1 LADPTPVA
9 TVVTSVPTPRDIAR
23 GEKFTREAFV
33 HAGETTED
41 ALGPASAR
49 RRALDAALV
58 ELDAGAKVPSPEWR
72 RRYSLMLG
80 LERVLSDDE
89 PKLADGTSLNPHQVD
104 ALSGT
109 LAALLAEAQRNGG
122 APPESAAPVLAVD
135 DEDEDYADDPLP
147 EAVAEED
154 ELDDDEDDDDE
165 PVDMTPL
172 DIEID
177 IGDDEDDDESEEE
190 PEEDGAE
197 MALDEDQL
205 DEAPDDPNAHKRFW
219 FEHATGAGKTVA
231 AMGFVDAS
239 RTGGVLILTHRRN
252 LVDQFHGELKDRGY
266 AKRITPALLRGKD
279 NANGPVTVETYQ
291 WFVRNAGKISEA
303 YSIVI
308 CDEAHTAL
316 GEKTSA
322 SIRAWTGPIFIGMTA
337 TGALIARHV
346 TDLFPTQTSR
356 FDLAQAARRGVISP
370 LRCVRIPP
378 GVGVKTIAKVPL
390 RRGEVDVEFDQEML
404 AELLDQGPFN
414 FAAAD
419 LYKTRFNGV
428 PGVIYAAGVKHAY
441 NLAEA
446 FREQGVKAMAVS
458 GETRKRDLAE
468 ILARYERGD
477 IDVLVNAQLLAEGWN
492 SPRATVCM
500 HLAPTASKRIYQQR
514 VGRVTRRNPG
524 KEAGI
529 VVDFVAPETKNDD
542 AVVTLH
548 SLLDRDVYRGGAIV
562 VGPVRRGRGR
572 RLRVER
578 RVLPVTSDEDRRIE
592 VFERELW
599 RIAVEHLPYGEQIQW
614 AALAGARVA
623 PSGWRRA
630 RAMLHFDR
638 EGAIKR
644 AFLLTAVQRN
654 NNPQLRVRALQ
665 EIAASRDGEAFD
677 SAIDEI
683 GTWTREE
690 RREGTKVMLL
700 ALAEKR
706 IGRRDQANAWIWRL
720 ASYTRD
726 VHEEYAVQRWPE
738 TKRLLGLLVNSSGA
752 AHARNARRLVHAARK
767 QDRRLSAALLAAA
780 VAHSPEG
787 EEILRGARTR
797 LARKPS
803 ALSRELLRNFPKS
816 RGRRGSRRRRK
827 KGAGDLGEGTLVSQ
841 VAGGGGVGG
850 GATIDDGEGQA
861 DGQQQQRSGS
871 RRSRSRNGRAARAS
885 AAAAAAAAA
894 AAGADDGAAASE
906 QVSPVE
912 PQSNGRGGSEDG
924 GAAPE
929 RGSRRSRS
937 RSRRSAPATPTE
949 EAHAVEAIAGA
960 AAALA
965 AARGPKER
973 PSSEDD
979 LAQGSRTR
987 SRRSRGRAGTDGG
1000 ASEPVVAQNPVAAA
1014 AAPAGGT
1021 APGAETAPAAETA
1034 PFAATA
1040 PAAQTAPSAETAP
1053 SAGPAPAAE
1062 PAGTESASKPR
1073 RAVSRRAAVKPAPEE
1088 RAQDEAA
1095 VKPAAEDESP
1105 TAPTAR
1111 RVRSRRVV
1119 PDAQPEADGTPKPTA
1134 LRRAKAAA
1142 AEDAPS
1148 DSGRVRRAKAA
1159 GTTDT
1164 PAETTP
1170 RASAA
1175 TDEALPTAAKPKRR
1189 TKAGNAG
1196 DAAAK
1201 PTRRTKA
1208 TAAKALP
1215 ADATP
1220 ARRTPAAAEDAAA
1233 DATPTPRL
1241 SAAAD
1246 ESPTSAAKPARATKV
1261 TAAAD
1266 TKPARRTKT
1275 TATTE
1280 TPADAKP
1287 ARGTK
1292 TTATTDTPAD
1302 AKPTRR
1308 TKTTATTDTTADAKP
1323 TRRTKTTATTDAKP
1337 ARRGKAATIDASA
1350 DAKPA
1355 RRTTATT
1362 DTPAD
1367 AKSHSQAATVDAP
1380 AAIKPVR
1387 RAKAAA
1393 DEAATPRPKRRTPV
1407 KRAAATPDAGDAAD
1421 TPATGD
1427 DVESAA

>member
-9 TVVTSVPTPRDIAR
+9 AVVTSVPKPDDISRA
-23 GEKFTREAFV
+23 ESFTREAFV
-33 HAGETTED
+33 HAGETTEA
-41 ALGPASAR
+41 ALARGTAR
-49 RRALDAALV
+49 RRALDAALL
-58 ELDAGAKVPSPEWR
+58 EIDAGAKVPSPEWR

-109 LAALLAEAQRNGG
+109 LTALLAEAQRNGG
-122 APPESAAPVLAVD
+122 TPLVPSAAPVLAVD
-135 DEDEDYADDPLP
+135 DEPEEYPAEAEGEAVVEDDEDLNG
-147 EAVAEED
+147 
-154 ELDDDEDDDDE
+154 DDDDDDDDDDE
-165 PVDMTPL
+165 PEDLSPL
-172 DIEID
+172 DIDID
-177 IGDDEDDDESEEE
+177 IGDDDEEDEAEEE
-190 PEEDGAE
+190 ADEDAPE
-197 MALDEDQL
+197 MALDDDQL

-252 LVDQFHGELKDRGY
+252 LVDQFHGELKQRGY
-266 AKRITPALLRGKD
+266 AKRITPALLQGTD

-322 SIRAWTGPIFIGMTA
+322 AIRAWTGPIFIGMTA

-370 LRCVRIPP
+370 LRCIRIPP

-468 ILARYERGD
+468 ILANYERGE

-529 VVDFVAPETKNDD
+529 VVDFVSPDTKNDD
-542 AVVTLH
+542 PVVTLH

-578 RVLPVTSDEDRRIE
+578 RVLPVTSDEERRIE

-654 NNPQLRVRALQ
+654 KNPQLRVRALQ

-683 GTWTREE
+683 GGWTREE

-720 ASYTRD
+720 ASYTRE

-780 VAHSPEG
+780 IAHTPEG

-827 KGAGDLGEGTLVSQ
+827 KGAGEGGELTPVAHISGEASTFEGTIGVSED
-841 VAGGGGVGG
+841 ANGPP
-850 GATIDDGEGQA
+850 
-861 DGQQQQRSGS
+861 RSGS
-871 RRSRSRNGRAARAS
+871 RRSRSRNGRAARL
-885 AAAAAAAAA
+885 AAASGSAE
-894 AAGADDGAAASE
+894 AGAGAAA
-906 QVSPVE
+906 QD
-912 PQSNGRGGSEDG
+912 GSGDPASQRSD
-924 GAAPE
+924 AASGSGS
-929 RGSRRSRS
+929 GSRRSRS
-937 RSRRSAPATPTE
+937 RNGRSPEGAQPDSGPTADGGPGSGGSRVQRPATT
-949 EAHAVEAIAGA
+949 ADDDARAVEAIAGA

-965 AARGPKER
+965 AARGPKAADER
-973 PSSEDD
+973 PK
-979 LAQGSRTR
+979 RTA
-987 SRRSRGRAGTDGG
+987 RGRRAAATPAAVD
-1000 ASEPVVAQNPVAAA
+1000 ASAVAAA
-1014 AAPAGGT
+1014 AAGSA
-1021 APGAETAPAAETA
+1021 APTSDDAAPAK
-1034 PFAATA
+1034 
-1040 PAAQTAPSAETAP
+1040 PS
-1053 SAGPAPAAE
+1053 
-1062 PAGTESASKPR
+1062 
-1073 RAVSRRAAVKPAPEE
+1073 RA
-1088 RAQDEAA
+1088 
-1095 VKPAAEDESP
+1095 
-1105 TAPTAR
+1105 TAR
-1111 RVRSRRVV
+1111 R
-1119 PDAQPEADGTPKPTA
+1119 
-1134 LRRAKAAA
+1134 
-1142 AEDAPS
+1142 
-1148 DSGRVRRAKAA
+1148 
-1159 GTTDT
+1159 
-1164 PAETTP
+1164 
-1170 RASAA
+1170 
-1175 TDEALPTAAKPKRR
+1175 TAAKP
-1189 TKAGNAG
+1189 
-1196 DAAAK
+1196 
-1201 PTRRTKA
+1201 
-1208 TAAKALP
+1208 
-1215 ADATP
+1215 
-1220 ARRTPAAAEDAAA
+1220 
-1233 DATPTPRL
+1233 
-1241 SAAAD
+1241 SD
-1246 ESPTSAAKPARATKV
+1246 ESPTSTAPTSALRSKAVAASEAADTVPTPALDATSPAKPRRRTKPPASAAAKDTASTDAVVRATQPATAKPKRVAKSSSGEDAKDVASSASPTTAQAATAKRRSRAKAPVAADAVPDGSAPSADGKPTGHTAASSSGEAADSVGRAAAEAVAATPRRRTKASERDAAAAEPADAGDGTAAVAEAGSTKPRRATKATSPKAASAAPRRSSAAAKPAPAAS
-1261 TAAAD
+1261 TA
-1266 TKPARRTKT
+1266 
-1275 TATTE
+1275 
-1280 TPADAKP
+1280 AKP
-1287 ARGTK
+1287 AA
-1292 TTATTDTPAD
+1292 ATTP
-1302 AKPTRR
+1302 KR
-1308 TKTTATTDTTADAKP
+1308 
-1323 TRRTKTTATTDAKP
+1323 
-1337 ARRGKAATIDASA
+1337 
-1350 DAKPA
+1350 
-1355 RRTTATT
+1355 
-1362 DTPAD
+1362 
-1367 AKSHSQAATVDAP
+1367 P
-1380 AAIKPVR
+1380 AAAR
-1387 RAKAAA
+1387 GAAS
-1393 DEAATPRPKRRTPV
+1393 K
-1407 KRAAATPDAGDAAD
+1407 AD
-1421 TPATGD
+1421 TPNPKPLD
-1427 DVESAA
+1427 DGVESAA